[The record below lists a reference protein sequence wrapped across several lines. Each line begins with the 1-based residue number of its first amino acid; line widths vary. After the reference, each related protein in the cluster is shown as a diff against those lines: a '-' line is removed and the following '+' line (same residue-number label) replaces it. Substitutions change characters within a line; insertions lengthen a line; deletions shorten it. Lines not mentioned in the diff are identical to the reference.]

1 MRLSFIGQPLN
12 IKDDMNFRNKISNR
26 VKDILL
32 FLKHP
37 QPEQYEI
44 ETNGSK
50 ILRIT
55 IQYFIIIF
63 TCTLFISILLS
74 PIKQLDICPRLIHKR
89 LPLTIYVI
97 LIDPILEELIFRL
110 PLRFT
115 SYNILISISLLL
127 LFLSKNNIYLVL
139 SISLAMVIFGYFL
152 YTNTLNIKSHLEYL
166 WKYHFTIIFYLFAIF
181 FGLLHIS
188 NYKVVTPIQYLLLVL
203 LVLPQIVGSLIMGYV
218 RVKYCNGI
226 IITIMI
232 HILYNLSALGLNAL
246 L

>member
-1 MRLSFIGQPLN
+1 
-12 IKDDMNFRNKISNR
+12 MNFSNKISNR
-26 VKDILL
+26 AKDILL

-37 QPEQYEI
+37 QAEQHEI
-44 ETNGSK
+44 DTNGTK
-50 ILRIT
+50 IFRIT

-63 TCTLFISILLS
+63 ICTLFISILLS
-74 PIKQLDICPRLIHKR
+74 PIKQLEICPRLIHKK
-89 LPLTIYVI
+89 LPPIIYVI
-97 LIDPILEELIFRL
+97 LIGPILEELIFRL
-110 PLRFT
+110 PLKFT

-127 LFLSKNNIYLVL
+127 LFLSNNNIYLML
-139 SISLAMVIFGYFL
+139 AISLILTIFGYSL
-152 YTNTLNIKSHLEYL
+152 YTNTLNIKSRLEYL

-181 FGLLHIS
+181 FGLLHI
-188 NYKVVTPIQYLLLVL
+188 NYYKVVTPIQYLLVVL

-246 L
+246 F